1 MKFYSGITAM
11 LAATLASVSTTQIA
25 VANESVTLS
34 NPQASIA
41 TIALYNQ
48 LLKLEN
54 KTENRLLSGL
64 FGGYSDIDR
73 TDYGRYNADN
83 EVVENRSG
91 QKVDDNEM
99 VRIEKITG
107 KRPVIYACDFG
118 LGWMAY
124 KNASDAIATGC
135 VDDLILKAKQGHL
148 VQISNHLISP
158 IYTFEDNFKTAITN
172 QQYAKIFEDGTIE
185 RQRWLDI
192 MNEVAKGLDKFKQ
205 ADIPVLFRPLHEMNG
220 DWFWWGADNNRGG
233 TTERQQLFKRLFAD
247 MHHYLSE
254 VQGLNNLIWIYS
266 ADYSR
271 PELVEYY
278 PGDNYVD
285 IVGIDAYFENLQEIN
300 QLKNAYTTMIKAF
313 NKPYALT
320 ETGPRANW
328 NPNGEWRPKQPFDYE
343 YLIQT
348 IAKDMP
354 KTVFF
359 LTWNTGFGPAW
370 NLKAQQTYTH
380 PWVATLGEF

>member
-1 MKFYSGITAM
+1 
-11 LAATLASVSTTQIA
+11 
-25 VANESVTLS
+25 
-34 NPQASIA
+34 
-41 TIALYNQ
+41 
-48 LLKLEN
+48 
-54 KTENRLLSGL
+54 
-64 FGGYSDIDR
+64 
-73 TDYGRYNADN
+73 
-83 EVVENRSG
+83 
-91 QKVDDNEM
+91 
-99 VRIEKITG
+99 
-107 KRPVIYACDFG
+107 
-118 LGWMAY
+118 
-124 KNASDAIATGC
+124 
-135 VDDLILKAKQGHL
+135 
-148 VQISNHLISP
+148 
-158 IYTFEDNFKTAITN
+158 
-172 QQYAKIFEDGTIE
+172 
-185 RQRWLDI
+185 
-192 MNEVAKGLDKFKQ
+192 
-205 ADIPVLFRPLHEMNG
+205 
-220 DWFWWGADNNRGG
+220 
-233 TTERQQLFKRLFAD
+233 
-247 MHHYLSE
+247 
-254 VQGLNNLIWIYS
+254 
-266 ADYSR
+266 